1 MNMQKFSLHTHTI
14 GFDGRNTEEEMVRR
28 AEELGWKKIGF
39 SNHFIVH
46 ENIENAPMYANAKMR
61 GYDTIYSSSFDEAVA
76 KFEPHYK
83 RIDDLQGRTDVK
95 ILKGMEV
102 DFFNNDEWRKGFEE
116 AVSYLK
122 PDYLI
127 GSAHFV
133 DVDGILYMQV
143 MDPAK
148 ASYGISEYRFATT
161 QLAQTTMRSEMGKLD
176 LDRSFEERTTI
187 NAAVVAAVDK
197 ASDPWG
203 IKVTRYEIKN
213 ITPPQS
219 IRDAMEKQMRAE
231 REKRA
236 MIAESEGERQ
246 SKINRAEGDRQ
257 QAIALSEGERARR
270 INVAEGRAQEILLV
284 AEAQA
289 AGIQK
294 VAEAI
299 NSKGGVESVNMQLA
313 QQYLTQFGNLAKTNN
328 TMIIPSNLA
337 DVAGVIKSCASVIKQ
352 VN

>member
-1 MNMQKFSLHTHTI
+1 MNGGLIFF
-14 GFDGRNTEEEMVRR
+14 G
-28 AEELGWKKIGF
+28 
-39 SNHFIVH
+39 IV
-46 ENIENAPMYANAKMR
+46 
-61 GYDTIYSSSFDEAVA
+61 AVIVLVA
-76 KFEPHYK
+76 
-83 RIDDLQGRTDVK
+83 
-95 ILKGMEV
+95 ILKTAVIVPQKTAYIVERLGKYRCTL
-102 DFFNNDEWRKGFEE
+102 DAGFHILVPFIDHI
-116 AVSYLK
+116 AYRHTLK
-122 PDYLI
+122 EQAIDVPPQQCITKDNI
-127 GSAHFV
+127 AV

-148 ASYGISEYRFATT
+148 ASYGIGNYLFATT

-187 NAAVVAAVDK
+187 NAAIVSAVDK

-246 SKINRAEGDRQ
+246 SKINRAEG
-257 QAIALSEGERARR
+257 AAK
-270 INVAEGRAQEILLV
+270 EITIV

-289 AGIQK
+289 ASIRA
-294 VAEAI
+294 VAEAL
-299 NSKGGVESVNMQLA
+299 NAPGGKDTINMQLA
-313 QQYLTQFGNLAKTNN
+313 QQYLKEFGNLAKTNN
-328 TMIIPSNLA
+328 SMIVPADLA
-337 DVAGVIKSCASVIKQ
+337 NVAGILQACTSIIKKS
-352 VN
+352 